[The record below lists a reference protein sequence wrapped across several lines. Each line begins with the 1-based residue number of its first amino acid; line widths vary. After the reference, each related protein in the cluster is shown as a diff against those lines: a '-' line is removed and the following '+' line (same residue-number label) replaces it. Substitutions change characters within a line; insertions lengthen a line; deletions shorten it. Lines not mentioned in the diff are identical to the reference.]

1 MFIQR
6 RQFRRIALTPQALRP
21 HTRPMTREP
30 QPPIRFA
37 DFHFDPSSG
46 ELTSPQGAV
55 RLGPLPAQLLATLA
69 SRPGELVTRAE
80 LKATLW
86 PDTTVE
92 ADQGL
97 NACIRQLRV
106 ALGDDAGESRII
118 ETLPRRGYR
127 FIARIV
133 TDDDVAA
140 GAALAAPQTLPRA
153 MRRSNTLRVGLV
165 LVIIFSG
172 FLWRRGART
181 DSTVDI
187 DPSRNVAVLPI
198 AASVD
203 APWTNDIASGV
214 TDRLVARLTN
224 ATAGAHGI
232 VGPVTTR
239 AYANDTRP
247 HTELGA
253 ALKVG
258 YVASGNVRLSDS
270 TVFIQ
275 VVRVSDGVHVF
286 AFRRRVVGVDLD
298 ALVDTAVNGMMAK
311 LDAR

>member
-1 MFIQR
+1 
-6 RQFRRIALTPQALRP
+6 
-21 HTRPMTREP
+21 MTREP
-30 QPPIRFA
+30 LPPIRFA
-37 DFHFDPSSG
+37 DFRFNPVSG
-46 ELTSPQGAV
+46 ELTGPQGST
-55 RLGPLPAQLLATLA
+55 RLGPLPAQLLSTLA

-80 LKATLW
+80 LKETLW

-97 NACIRQLRV
+97 NTCIRQLRV

-133 TDDDVAA
+133 TDEEVAA
-140 GAALAAPQTLPRA
+140 GSALAAPQTLLRTL
-153 MRRSNTLRVGLV
+153 RGSLTLRVGLV
-165 LVIIFSG
+165 LFIVLSG
-172 FLWRRGART
+172 FLWRRGAR
-181 DSTVDI
+181 VDTL
-187 DPSRNVAVLPI
+187 DPSQNVAILPI
-198 AASVD
+198 AANAD
-203 APWTNDIASGV
+203 AAWTTDVAAGV

-224 ATAGAHGI
+224 ATTGTHGI

-239 AYANDTRP
+239 AYANDARP

-253 ALKVG
+253 ALHVG
-258 YVASGNVRLSDS
+258 YVASGNVRVSDS

-286 AFRRRVVGVDLD
+286 AFRRRVAGVDLD
-298 ALVDTAVNGMMAK
+298 ALVDTAVNRIVAK